1 MNIAKQVLLI
11 LGLTLTAA
19 VCCIG
24 CIFMWEMS
32 GHLMTS
38 NRDAV
43 VFLGFALLL
52 LAIVVPIGLFLVV
65 LKAAYDSIDL
75 RRKKQ

>member
-1 MNIAKQVLLI
+1 MNYVKQALLVLGLI
-11 LGLTLTAA
+11 LTA
-19 VCCIG
+19 VISCVG

-38 NRDAV
+38 NKDTV
-43 VFLGFALLL
+43 VFLGFVLLL

-65 LKAAYDSIDL
+65 LKAAYDSINL
-75 RRKKQ
+75 RREK